1 MIKIRYV
8 AQVEL
13 DVEFPRLRQTLPIDK
28 INDRMRSNM
37 SGNLRKVIQ
46 KYIVPEAIGTV
57 NITEQY
63 IDVYETE
70 EKEEE

>member
-28 INDRMRSNM
+28 INDRVRDNM

-46 KYIVPEAIGTV
+46 KYIVPEVIGTV
-57 NITEQY
+57 DITEQL

-70 EKEEE
+70 GEDE